1 MKVLLYIGRTFLLT
15 FMPKKYSVSV
25 IGFVLTLIGS
35 VLFSTKA
42 IIVKKAFAN
51 IEIDALSLL
60 TLRMLFALPFYI
72 LVLFVTRQNN
82 SSLTAT
88 QWLQLVIVGLLGYYV
103 SSYLDFEGLQYISA
117 GLERLILFLYPS
129 FVLLINAVVFK
140 QQIQKNQRIALL
152 LTYSGIGLA
161 YAGEFNLYHLEP
173 GFFWGGLLI
182 FLCSI
187 TYALYIVG
195 SGRLIPLTGA
205 TKFTSYAMLAATG
218 GIFIHFLLKHEAS
231 SIMDI
236 AQQHWVY
243 GLLLG
248 IIATVLPSY
257 FVAGGTKQIGSNNV
271 AIISSIGPVSTILQ
285 AWWFLGERIHW
296 SQIVGTVLVIAGI
309 LILGLKKQTK

>member
-1 MKVLLYIGRTFLLT
+1 
-15 FMPKKYSVSV
+15 MPKKYSISF
-25 IGFVLTLIGS
+25 IGFALTFIGS

-42 IIVKKAFAN
+42 IIVKKAFAE

-60 TLRMLFALPFYI
+60 ALRMLFALPFYLI
-72 LVLFVTRQNN
+72 VLFVTRQNK
-82 SSLTAT
+82 SSLSIK
-88 QWLQLVIVGLLGYYV
+88 QWMQLIVVGLLGYYV
-103 SSYLDFEGLQYISA
+103 SSYLDFEGLRYISA

-129 FVLLINAVVFK
+129 FVVLINAFVFR
-140 QQIQKNQRIALL
+140 QHIQKNQKLALL

-173 GFFWGGLLI
+173 GFFWGGLLV

-187 TYALYIVG
+187 TYAIYIVG

-205 TKFTSYAMLAATG
+205 TTFTSYAMLSATA
-218 GIFIHFLLKHEAS
+218 GIFIHFLFQHEPS
-231 SIMDI
+231 SII
-236 AQQHWVY
+236 TVAGNHWIY

-257 FVAGGTKQIGSNNV
+257 LIAGGTKRIGSNNV

-285 AWWFLGERIHW
+285 AWWFLGETIHL
-296 SQIVGTVLVIAGI
+296 SQVIGTVLVIAGI
-309 LILGLKKQTK
+309 LILGLKKQASA

>member
-1 MKVLLYIGRTFLLT
+1 MGSAGLFLFH
-15 FMPKKYSVSV
+15 FMPKKYSVTF
-25 IGFVLTLIGS
+25 IGFALTFIGS

-42 IIVKKAFAN
+42 IIVKKAFAS

-72 LVLFVTRQNN
+72 AVLFYIRQNKT
-82 SSLTAT
+82 SLTQK
-88 QWLQLVIVGLLGYYV
+88 QWLQLIAVGLLGYYA
-103 SSYLDFEGLQYISA
+103 SSYLDFEGLRYISA

-129 FVLLINAVVFK
+129 FVVLINAVVFR
-140 QQIQKNQRIALL
+140 QNIQKNQRVALL

-173 GFFWGGLLI
+173 GFFWGGLLV

-205 TKFTSYAMLAATG
+205 TKFTSYAMLAATA
-218 GIFIHFLLKHEAS
+218 GIFIHFLLKHEPS
-231 SIMDI
+231 SII
-236 AQQHWVY
+236 AVAKQHWEY

-257 FVAGGTKQIGSNNV
+257 FIAGGTKRIGSNNV

-285 AWWFLGERIHW
+285 AWWFLGETIHW
-296 SQIVGTVLVIAGI
+296 SQLLGTALVIAGI
-309 LILGLKKQTK
+309 LILGLKKQSKE

>member
-1 MKVLLYIGRTFLLT
+1 
-15 FMPKKYSVSV
+15 MPKKYSVAF
-25 IGFVLTLIGS
+25 IGFMLTFLGS

-72 LVLFVTRQNN
+72 AVLFFTRQNKT
-82 SSLTAT
+82 SLSI
-88 QWLQLVIVGLLGYYV
+88 QKWLQLIAVGLLGYYV
-103 SSYLDFEGLQYISA
+103 SSYLDFEGLRYISA

-129 FVLLINAVVFK
+129 FVVLINAFVFG
-140 QQIQKNQRIALL
+140 QQIQKNQKLALL
-152 LTYSGIGLA
+152 LTYCGIALA

-173 GFFWGGLLI
+173 GFFWGGLLV

-187 TYALYIVG
+187 TYALFIVG
-195 SGRLIPLTGA
+195 SGRLIPLTGP
-205 TKFTSYAMLAATG
+205 TKFTSYAMLSATA
-218 GIFIHFLLKHEAS
+218 GIFIHFLVKHEAT
-231 SIMDI
+231 SIVVV
-236 AQQHWVY
+236 AKQHWVY

-257 FVAGGTKQIGSNNV
+257 LIAGGTKRIGSNNV

-285 AWWFLGERIHW
+285 AWWFLNETIHW
-296 SQIVGTVLVIAGI
+296 SQVAGTVLVIAGI
-309 LILGLKKQTK
+309 LILGFKKQPKD